1 MERARRQLVY
11 FIPITLA
18 AIFLLLYLNN
28 PSLVR
33 VLMVVLAV
41 PVAVAGAFV
50 ALLLMGYNLSVA
62 VWVGI
67 LGLAGVDAETGM
79 VTLLYLD
86 AAYDRRKQEGR
97 MTNLV
102 DLEGAVMEATVQ
114 RVRPKMMTF
123 WSVLLSLSPII
134 LATGAGAD
142 LMKRIA
148 APMAGG
154 IVFSFLVEL
163 LIYPA
168 IYFIW
173 KEWSEVRHFRAA
185 TKADSNSVNGQ
196 S

>member
-1 MERARRQLVY
+1 
-11 FIPITLA
+11 PITLA

-41 PVAVAGAFV
+41 PVAVAGAFT

-86 AAYDRRKQEGR
+86 VAYDRWKREGR
-97 MTNLV
+97 MTSRA

-123 WSVLLSLSPII
+123 WSVLLSLSPIM

-154 IVFSFLVEL
+154 IIFSFLVEL

-168 IYFIW
+168 IYFLW
-173 KEWSEVRHFRAA
+173 KEWSEVRHLSGLSERKPAL
-185 TKADSNSVNGQ
+185 DGDGGQ
-196 S
+196 SEPP